1 MIFIRSIQKPA
12 LVYAA
17 LGLVLAVAAI
27 YLASRWL
34 SPPVPVNYLTA
45 KVVRGDLES
54 AVLATG
60 TLQAYKQVDVGAQ
73 VSGQLKALKV
83 ELGQQV
89 RKGQLIAEI
98 DPILSENSLRA
109 SRASMD
115 SLGAQRQAAQAGLWQ
130 AELALK
136 RQQDL
141 IAKEATSRQEV
152 EAAKAQ
158 VQVIKANIASFD
170 AQIRQAKTQVDSAQA
185 SLAYTRIEAPMD
197 GEVAAV
203 LAQEGQ
209 TLVAAQQAP
218 VLLKLANRDRMTV
231 RAQIS
236 EADVMRVA
244 VGQAAYFTIL
254 GNAERRYTGSLR
266 AVEPA
271 PQEYPGGGP
280 KTPGPVYYNAVFDV
294 PNDDHALR
302 IAMTAKVAI
311 VLKRAA
317 QALSIPTSALGARD
331 EAGRYAVRVM
341 GTGQA
346 PDTRQVAIGIN
357 NHLRVEVVDGL
368 KEGDEVV
375 MDEAPAAH

>member
-1 MIFIRSIQKPA
+1 M
-12 LVYAA
+12 
-17 LGLVLAVAAI
+17 AI
-27 YLASRWL
+27 YLAARWMN
-34 SPPVPVNYLTA
+34 PPPAVNYLTA
-45 KVVRGDLES
+45 KVIRSDLES

-60 TLQAYKQVDVGAQ
+60 TLQAFKQVDVGAQ
-73 VSGQLKALKV
+73 VSGQLKSLKV

-89 RKGQLIAEI
+89 SKGQLIAEI

-115 SLGAQRQAAQAGLWQ
+115 SLGAQRLAAQAGLWQ
-130 AELALK
+130 AELVLK
-136 RQQDL
+136 RQQDM

-197 GEVAAV
+197 GEVAAI

-254 GNAERRYTGSLR
+254 GNAERRYAGSLR

-271 PQEYPGGGP
+271 PQEYLNNGV
-280 KTPGPVYYNAVFDV
+280 KTPGPVFYNAIFDV
-294 PNDDHALR
+294 PNEDHALR

-311 VLKRAA
+311 LLKRVS

-341 GTGQA
+341 AADQTLS
-346 PDTRQVAIGIN
+346 TRQVAIGIN
-357 NHLRVEVVDGL
+357 TNLRVEVLDGL